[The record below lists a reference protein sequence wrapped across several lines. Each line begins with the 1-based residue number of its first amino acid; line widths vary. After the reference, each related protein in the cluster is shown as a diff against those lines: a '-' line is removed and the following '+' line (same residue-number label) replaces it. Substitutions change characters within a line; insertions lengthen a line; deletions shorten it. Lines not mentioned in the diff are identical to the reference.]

1 VSIYTVSK
9 YLRDRVGPRALV
21 LISPE
26 EVDELGWQDRA
37 LCAQTDPAIFFPSEG
52 ESAGPAKAVCAVCPS
67 RLPCLEWSLER
78 DELGVW
84 GGMSRAEREREQ
96 QRREAAA

>member
-1 VSIYTVSK
+1 MTVAVTTMPVGRF
-9 YLRDRVGPRALV
+9 LRVV
-21 LISPE
+21 TPE
-26 EVDELGWQDRA
+26 GEPDWRDSA
-37 LCAQTDPAIFFPSEG
+37 LCAQTDPAIFFPEG
-52 ESAGPAKAVCAVCPS
+52 GSAGPAKAVCAVCPS